1 MLDSLLAGE
10 HSEYAWLALG
20 KLDWGQGPDHLRHM
34 LWAASLDVSGGDL
47 GAAVVVYGGALKEVG
62 DALVHAIQ
70 SAAGI
75 PADWDGWSDMHGNM
89 AGLRWGEAVQENPA
103 TPPSAHLRFP

>member
-1 MLDSLLAGE
+1 
-10 HSEYAWLALG
+10 
-20 KLDWGQGPDHLRHM
+20 
-34 LWAASLDVSGGDL
+34 
-47 GAAVVVYGGALKEVG
+47 
-62 DALVHAIQ
+62 VHAIQ